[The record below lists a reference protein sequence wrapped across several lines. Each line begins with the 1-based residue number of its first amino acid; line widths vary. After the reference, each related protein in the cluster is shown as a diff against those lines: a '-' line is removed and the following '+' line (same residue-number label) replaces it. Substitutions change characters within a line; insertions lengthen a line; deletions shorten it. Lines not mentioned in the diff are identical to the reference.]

1 MAELEEFDM
10 SKLNSSVFNYPI
22 VIRKV
27 GFKFFISVP
36 DLGFWKEIKLTE
48 NSDDKISSISAKSL
62 MALKNNNQTLNSIED
77 VFDLT
82 PELQKNIMS
91 SLMEIW
97 KEIDTHLKTK
107 KWIPDPSQI
116 KQSLQVA
123 EQDFTLPDFTKK
135 LNQYMSISENTVRR
149 EIQRG
154 AIQCYQ
160 TEGGHRRIPFS
171 ELDRYVSQQKNSQK
185 QQATL

>member
-10 SKLNSSVFNYPI
+10 SKFNSSVFNYPV

-36 DLGFWKEIKLTE
+36 DLGFWKEIKLSE
-48 NSDDKISSISAKSL
+48 KVDQKIDDKISAISS
-62 MALKNNNQTLNSIED
+62 KNNNINSLDEIFE
-77 VFDLT
+77 LS

-123 EQDFTLPDFTKK
+123 EGDFTLPDFTKR
-135 LNQYMSISENTVRR
+135 LQQYMTISENTVRR

-171 ELDRYVSQQKNSQK
+171 ELDRYVSGQKI
-185 QQATL
+185 TLNESIS